1 MAWMQNPKFYGIK
14 RGLSAHDGSTR
25 ARESQAPWGCTV
37 TKPVVLAQ
45 PGVHTRVFDVPNP
58 SAFAFGNNVRASIDP
73 HKFLVRGSGH
83 GGAVTTRAG
92 EAVPK
97 PTRDVAAI
105 GRPPP
110 THYAE
115 PRANPPNTSLRRA
128 YEMGDLPCILSQ
140 KGTKRVLVWRL
151 DAAHGGTVTGGGA
164 GAGTSVSA
172 GSAVAKL
179 DYSHYLPLFCDG
191 LREEENPLFFIASQ
205 GIVDLVRAAPEKV
218 AAVVPHL
225 VVPLRYALVTRRRE
239 VLVRVV
245 EALKL
250 IASCDAHLPGGG
262 KAGRALVPFFRQLL
276 PVINIFASRYRGL
289 RGGIDGE
296 ARNRTSLEEVIQN
309 LLNVLEVNGGP
320 EAYLNIKYVVPQY
333 TSVNLV

>member
-1 MAWMQNPKFYGIK
+1 MSSFMRTLLA
-14 RGLSAHDGSTR
+14 R
-25 ARESQAPWGCTV
+25 ANDEGYRA
-37 TKPVVLAQ
+37 VLLDEAE
-45 PGVHTRVFDVPNP
+45 D
-58 SAFAFGNNVRASIDP
+58 
-73 HKFLVRGSGH
+73 GH
-83 GGAVTTRAG
+83 GGF
-92 EAVPK
+92 
-97 PTRDVAAI
+97 I
-105 GRPPP
+105 F
-110 THYAE
+110 
-115 PRANPPNTSLRRA
+115 SSRRVG
-128 YEMGDLPCILSQ
+128 GDAS
-140 KGTKRVLVWRL
+140 
-151 DAAHGGTVTGGGA
+151 
-164 GAGTSVSA
+164 S
-172 GSAVAKL
+172 
-179 DYSHYLPLFCDG
+179 
-191 LREEENPLFFIASQ
+191 NPLFFIASQ